1 MQSVY
6 NNVAPIPEWSRES
19 NELRRG
25 GEYRVI
31 NSLLFEARDAWIT
44 DIYVNL
50 YFYEYGLKRWH

>member
-6 NNVAPIPEWSRES
+6 NNVAPITEWSRES

-31 NSLLFEARDAWIT
+31 NSLFVRDIAFSKRVMRDDIFMNT
-44 DIYVNL
+44 D
-50 YFYEYGLKRWH
+50 